1 MNDGILKCKASNT
14 IGSNT
19 DQIRLNVQ
27 CKFELYNLCKLYSSL
42 WCLKYGQY
50 ILNNRKI
57 NVINKLYRTFHL
69 VIETWLV
76 CQPQDSS
83 DPNQV
88 LVLQQYKQACVI
100 RPHLFCS

>member
-27 CKFELYNLCKLYSSL
+27 CKFELYYLCKLYSIL

-50 ILNNRKI
+50 ILNS
-57 NVINKLYRTFHL
+57 
-69 VIETWLV
+69 VIEKLM
-76 CQPQDSS
+76 
-83 DPNQV
+83 
-88 LVLQQYKQACVI
+88 
-100 RPHLFCS
+100 

>member
-1 MNDGILKCKASNT
+1 MVLKIWA
-14 IGSNT
+14 IY
-19 DQIRLNVQ
+19 I
-27 CKFELYNLCKLYSSL
+27 
-42 WCLKYGQY
+42 KYR
-50 ILNNRKI
+50 NRKI

>member
-1 MNDGILKCKASNT
+1 MVLKIWA
-14 IGSNT
+14 I
-19 DQIRLNVQ
+19 
-27 CKFELYNLCKLYSSL
+27 
-42 WCLKYGQY
+42 Y
-50 ILNNRKI
+50 IKCRYRKI